1 MQVSVNKYSH
11 RELHR
16 IIGDAAHAIEKARR
30 EDPTALQEISDSTDG
45 DPFRVLIA
53 TILSHRTKDPVTALA
68 SSRLFAKY
76 PRPIRLAR
84 ADPRTIA
91 RLIKPVGFYNT
102 KAKTVKRVARII
114 LEKYKGKVSDDME
127 ELLKLP
133 SVGRKT
139 ANCVLVYGF
148 KRPAIPVD
156 THVHRIFNR
165 LGVVKTKTPEE
176 TEQEL
181 TRIVDRRDWLPL
193 NEVFVKFGQ
202 LICKP
207 IGPKCS
213 VCPLNDR
220 CQWYRDNYRD
230 KTKTTIIAPIP
241 TRRTVP
247 AASKSMPSKL
257 VGRSVASTAP
267 VDATATPVAM
277 KTNVPVNRFFAA
289 KNLGASTASPFPIA

>member
-1 MQVSVNKYSH
+1 MQATVNTYSH
-11 RELHR
+11 RELHQ
-16 IIGDAAHAIEKARR
+16 IIRDAAKAIQKARR

-76 PRPIRLAR
+76 PKPIQLAR
-84 ADPRTIA
+84 ADTRTIA

-114 LEKYKGKVSDDME
+114 LEKFQGRVPDDMK
-127 ELLKLP
+127 ELLELP

-148 KRPAIPVD
+148 RRPAIPVD

-165 LGVVKTKTPEE
+165 LGVVRTKTPDE
-176 TEQEL
+176 TEEEL
-181 TRIVDRRDWLPL
+181 TQIVDRKDWLTL
-193 NEVFVKFGQ
+193 NEVFVKYGQ

-213 VCPLNDR
+213 ICPLNNR
-220 CQWYRDNYRD
+220 CQWYRENY
-230 KTKTTIIAPIP
+230 
-241 TRRTVP
+241 VE
-247 AASKSMPSKL
+247 
-257 VGRSVASTAP
+257 
-267 VDATATPVAM
+267 
-277 KTNVPVNRFFAA
+277 
-289 KNLGASTASPFPIA
+289 KNKA

>member
-1 MQVSVNKYSH
+1 MQVSVNIHSPG
-11 RELHR
+11 ELHR
-16 IIGDAAHAIEKARR
+16 IIRDAAQAIKKARR

-76 PRPIRLAR
+76 PRPTQLAQ
-84 ADPRTIA
+84 ADTRTIA

-114 LEKYKGKVSDDME
+114 LDKYKGRVPYDME

-165 LGVVKTKTPEE
+165 LGVVKTKTPDDTEE
-176 TEQEL
+176 EL
-181 TRIVDRRDWLPL
+181 TKIVDRKDWLTL
-193 NEVFVKFGQ
+193 NEVFVKYGQ
-202 LICKP
+202 LVCKP

-220 CQWYRDNYRD
+220 CNWYRENHKDQKLNISH
-230 KTKTTIIAPIP
+230 KT
-241 TRRTVP
+241 V
-247 AASKSMPSKL
+247 
-257 VGRSVASTAP
+257 
-267 VDATATPVAM
+267 
-277 KTNVPVNRFFAA
+277 
-289 KNLGASTASPFPIA
+289 

>member
-1 MQVSVNKYSH
+1 LQVNVNKYSH
-11 RELHR
+11 RELHQ
-16 IIGDAAHAIEKARR
+16 IIRDAAHAIKKTRR

-45 DPFRVLIA
+45 DPFRILIA

-68 SSRLFAKY
+68 SRRLFAKY
-76 PRPIRLAR
+76 PRPIQLSR
-84 ADPRTIA
+84 ADARTIA
-91 RLIKPVGFYNT
+91 RLIKPVGFYKT
-102 KAKTVKRVARII
+102 KARTVKRVAKII
-114 LEKYKGKVSDDME
+114 LKKYKGRVPDDMD

-165 LGVVKTKTPEE
+165 LGVVKTESPEE
-176 TEQEL
+176 TEEEL
-181 TRIVDRRDWLPL
+181 TRIVDRKDWLTL

-207 IGPKCS
+207 IGPKCP

-220 CQWYRDNYRD
+220 CEWYRENY
-230 KTKTTIIAPIP
+230 K
-241 TRRTVP
+241 
-247 AASKSMPSKL
+247 
-257 VGRSVASTAP
+257 
-267 VDATATPVAM
+267 
-277 KTNVPVNRFFAA
+277 A
-289 KNLGASTASPFPIA
+289 KN